1 MKKTTIK
8 LLASMLIIMIMLTGC
23 GKTKVSGTQEALS
36 RTDIKL
42 NCNSEVTSLDPYATT
57 AATDTQLI
65 RQMYEGLMFL
75 NDDLEL
81 EPRIAESYE
90 ISKDGLV
97 FTFKLKNGI
106 KFHNGDELKA
116 SDVVFSL
123 NRAKKSAAMANRTAS
138 VDTVTALDE
147 YTVAVKTVD
156 VMAAALNN
164 IAEVEILSEKIVT
177 EQGDNFGQ
185 TNVDAGTGPYYLT
198 SYDRSTKIT
207 MAAYDDYYRGAAKIK
222 NVEYRV
228 MTDSSATL
236 IAFESG
242 ELDLITVPLSNWS
255 EVSNTSNYQTTIVD
269 TTHLS
274 YIALNINKEP
284 FDNINLRKAIA
295 YAIDKDAVITA
306 AYEGLA
312 AKADFI
318 LNPAYV
324 EGAPAEGVCYN
335 YDPEKAKE
343 YLTKAGYPDG
353 IDIGELLVYGSSYW
367 GKFCEVIQQ
376 NLSDV
381 GIKCELQPMDTSAV
395 IQNMKKGDYG
405 IGNGGMTCDRDAG
418 YLARF
423 CHSRNAPNSAVK
435 FNDNYIDETLD
446 KSDREMDPEKRI
458 TIIKEVNDYVME
470 TASLLPIFY
479 KTTPYAWAK
488 NLEGSFNLNYYYI
501 YNFNW

>member
-1 MKKTTIK
+1 MKTTEK
-8 LLASMLIIMIMLTGC
+8 LLALMLIIVIILAGC
-23 GKTKVSGTQEALS
+23 GKTDSNVEQEVTL

-75 NDDLEL
+75 NDDMEL

-90 ISKDGLV
+90 ISEDGMV
-97 FTFKLKNGI
+97 YTFKLRKGV

-116 SDVVFSL
+116 SDVVFSF
-123 NRAKKSAAMANRTAS
+123 NRAMNSAAMANRTAS
-138 VDTVTALDE
+138 VDTVTAVDE
-147 YTVAVKTVD
+147 NTVKIKTVD

-185 TNVDAGTGPYYLT
+185 TDVDAGTGPYYIT

-207 MAAYDDYYRGAAKIK
+207 MAAFEDYYRGAGSIK
-222 NVEYRV
+222 DVEYRV
-228 MTDSSATL
+228 MTDSSSTL

-242 ELDLITVPLSNWS
+242 ELDLITVPLSNWNEISSNS
-255 EVSNTSNYQTTIVD
+255 EYQTTTVD
-269 TTHLS
+269 TTHIS
-274 YIALNINKEP
+274 YIAQNISKEP

-295 YAIDKDAVITA
+295 YAINKEAAITA

-312 AKADFI
+312 VKADCL
-318 LNPAYV
+318 LNPACI
-324 EGAPAEGVCYN
+324 EGAPADGVCYN
-335 YDPEKAKE
+335 YDPDKAKE
-343 YLTKAGYPDG
+343 YLAEAGYPDG
-353 IDIGELLVYGSSYW
+353 IDIGELLVYGSGYW
-367 GKFCEVIQQ
+367 QKFCEVIQQ

-423 CHSRNAPNSAVK
+423 CHSRNAANSAVK
-435 FNDNYIDETLD
+435 YNDSYIDETLD
-446 KSDREMDPEKRI
+446 KSDRELDSVKRKA
-458 TIIKEVNDYVME
+458 IIKEVNDYVME
-470 TASLLPIFY
+470 TAALLPVFY

-501 YNFNW
+501 HNFSWK